1 MRNEKTFTYI
11 QLLHEFGDDCI
22 IFKDFLNLRL
32 IMGSYELVRQISIS
46 FYPKKKSVQIFRK
59 NAKIIV

>member
-32 IMGSYELVRQISIS
+32 IMGFYELVRQISIYFIQKRNLS
-46 FYPKKKSVQIFRK
+46 KFFAKTRK
-59 NAKIIV
+59 L